1 MTGDFDDNYG
11 HGFHGFQTRIE
22 VVTAAL
28 GGGKNVRKAV
38 AEDFKDALRRQQESH
53 RRDPY
58 DWPDWT
64 AASEIDFDHTGWSS
78 MRRLQNEPKEPLLA
92 SADWNGVKL
101 EFRREIAH
109 IAGGGFWFTVGLIS
123 QHKQHDHRKHEDV
136 IKYGP
141 FITDH
146 GAEAAHGSRYS
157 HEQKSTNATT
167 PAGASAS
174 LRKLI
179 EKHFKVTF
187 VDVAK
192 VAA

>member
-1 MTGDFDDNYG
+1 MGDDLANNYG
-11 HGFHGFQTRIE
+11 FGFQGFQTRIE
-22 VVTAAL
+22 MIAGAL

-38 AEDFKDALRRQQESH
+38 AEEFKEALRRQQSSG
-53 RRDPY
+53 RAPY

-64 AASEIDFDHTGWSS
+64 EATEREFDNTGWATEK
-78 MRRLQNEPKEPLLA
+78 RLERQPTEPVIA
-92 SADWNGVKL
+92 VADWNGVKL
-101 EFRREIAH
+101 EFRHDSVHLTNGEY
-109 IAGGGFWFTVGLIS
+109 WFTVGLIS
-123 QHKQHDHRKHEDV
+123 QHKQHDHRKNVEI

-157 HEQKSTNATT
+157 HDQKSTNAMT
-167 PAGASAS
+167 PEGASNS

-179 EKHFKVTF
+179 EKHFQVKF
-187 VDVAK
+187 VDVEK